1 MPNISEQSLEGIA
14 FIINNCKLLTIFQE
28 FSKNQSKLLTFIS
41 QSIETQWRVCA
52 RNGTRKIAPW
62 KIVPQ
67 KIAPYSNPNYNLTL
81 TQRAIFLGQFYEE
94 KFSCHEGKQSTIA
107 FVKAAKFGRLI
118 KAKIIIQKKRYGQ
131 RKTSNIEIQKI
142 HKGTEKLFIFR
153 PD

>member
-52 RNGTRKIAPW
+52 RNGTQKIAPW

-67 KIAPYSNPNYNLTL
+67 KIAPYSNPNYNLNPNPEGNL
-81 TQRAIFLGQFYEE
+81 PGAVLRGEIFMSRGQ
-94 KFSCHEGKQSTIA
+94 TINNC
-107 FVKAAKFGRLI
+107 FCESS
-118 KAKIIIQKKRYGQ
+118 KIWSPDKSKNYNTKKEIWAED
-131 RKTSNIEIQKI
+131 NI
-142 HKGTEKLFIFR
+142 
-153 PD
+153 